1 MNYRLGSLERNTS
14 IYMEKISKN
23 IFLGQG
29 QQKHLH
35 VRGENFEIN
44 FVRFALSET
53 PPHTWRKYSRKVTP
67 PENVRNTSTY
77 VEKIARIDW
86 HLLPM

>member
-1 MNYRLGSLERNTS
+1 
-14 IYMEKISKN
+14 MEKISKN

-53 PPHTWRKYSRKVTP
+53 PPHTWRKYEKRVQELTAS
-67 PENVRNTSTY
+67 RNTSTY
-77 VEKIARIDW
+77 VEKIGS
-86 HLLPM
+86 

>member
-35 VRGENFEIN
+35 VRGENERENPDDSIDY
-44 FVRFALSET
+44 ET
-53 PPHTWRKYSRKVTP
+53 PPHTWRKFRLCRGFLLLG
-67 PENVRNTSTY
+67 RNTSTY
-77 VEKIARIDW
+77 VEKISQRC
-86 HLLPM
+86 

>member
-1 MNYRLGSLERNTS
+1 
-14 IYMEKISKN
+14 MEKISKN

-53 PPHTWRKYSRKVTP
+53 PPHTWRKLLMVLLLIISMG
-67 PENVRNTSTY
+67 NTSTY
-77 VEKIARIDW
+77 VEKMAG
-86 HLLPM
+86 LSCS